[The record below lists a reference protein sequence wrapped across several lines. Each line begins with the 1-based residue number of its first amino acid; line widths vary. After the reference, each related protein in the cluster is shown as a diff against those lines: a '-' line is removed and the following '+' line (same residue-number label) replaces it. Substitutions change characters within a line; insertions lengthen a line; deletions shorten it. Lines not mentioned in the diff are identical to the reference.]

1 MKILI
6 AEDTRDLNRA
16 LQAILE
22 RNGYQVTCTFDG
34 QDALDHAMSE
44 SFDAIILDVM
54 MPIMDGIESLRQM
67 RERGVTTPVLI
78 LSAKSQ
84 VDDRVAGLDAGAD
97 DYLPKPFAM
106 KELLA
111 RVRAM
116 CKRHSDY
123 SDGLL
128 CMGDITLRADTF
140 ELSSENTVRLSVK
153 ELELMQLLVKNADRP
168 LTPAFIM
175 EHVWYDDPTAS
186 EETLVLYLSYLR
198 AKLRS
203 VGSSIDVKV
212 NAEGKVVLDGV
223 APASEKSA

>member
-22 RNGYQVTCTFDG
+22 RSGYDVTCTFDG
-34 QDALDHAMSE
+34 QEALDHAMNE
-44 SFDAIILDVM
+44 SFDGIILDVM
-54 MPIMDGIESLRQM
+54 MPKMDGIEALRQM
-67 RERGVTTPVLI
+67 RSRGVTTPVLI

-84 VDDRVAGLDAGAD
+84 VDDRVSGLDAGAD

-116 CKRHSDY
+116 CKRRNDY
-123 SDGLL
+123 SDGVLRMKDL
-128 CMGDITLRADTF
+128 SLRADTF

-153 ELELMQLLVKNADRP
+153 ELELMQLLMKNVDRS
-168 LTPAFIM
+168 LTPNFII
-175 EHVWYDDPTAS
+175 EHVWYDDPSAT

-203 VGSSIDVKV
+203 VGSAIGVKITSK
-212 NAEGKVVLDGV
+212 GSVVLVDTAESAV
-223 APASEKSA
+223 A